1 MVNYNDVAGQY
12 AGLVFGMANTFGTIP
27 GFIAPA
33 IVGAITTKV
42 FYLVTYLFFFKY
54 NSLKL
59 NIPNSNY
66 NQNGK

>member
-42 FYLVTYLFFFKY
+42 FYLVTYLFFF
-54 NSLKL
+54 
-59 NIPNSNY
+59 
-66 NQNGK
+66 

>member
-42 FYLVTYLFFFKY
+42 FLVHIYFL
-54 NSLKL
+54 
-59 NIPNSNY
+59 II
-66 NQNGK
+66 